1 MFRRRPRM
9 APADVASMDVAQDDA
24 VAHLEVVR
32 RGWGAFNCRDFAG
45 AVQYFHPDGE
55 AFLASGRRDPSAPAD
70 DRRLHGRDEVRRF
83 LEEFSSAWPRITVDL
98 KEVLAG
104 LDGRLL
110 GVEGWQIEGQ
120 GIEVAT
126 RTVTV
131 YAFRDGLVARL
142 DRYVD
147 RAKALEGLGMRE

>member
-1 MFRRRPRM
+1 M
-9 APADVASMDVAQDDA
+9 
-24 VAHLEVVR
+24 
-32 RGWGAFNCRDFAG
+32 
-45 AVQYFHPDGE
+45 
-55 AFLASGRRDPSAPAD
+55 
-70 DRRLHGRDEVRRF
+70 RRF
-83 LEEFSSAWPRITVDL
+83 LEELSSAWPRITVDL

>member
-1 MFRRRPRM
+1 
-9 APADVASMDVAQDDA
+9 MDVAQDDA
-24 VAHLEVVR
+24 VAHLEVVQ
-32 RGWGAFNCRDFAG
+32 RGWKAFNSRDFAG
-45 AVQYFHPDGE
+45 AVQYFHPDGD
-55 AFLASGRRDPSAPAD
+55 AFLPSGRRDPSAPAD
-70 DRRLHGRDEVRRF
+70 ARRLHGRDEVRRF

-110 GVEGWQIEGQ
+110 GVEGWQIQGQ

-126 RTVTV
+126 KTVTV

-142 DRYVD
+142 DRFAD
-147 RAKALEGLGMRE
+147 KAKALEGLGTKK

>member
-9 APADVASMDVAQDDA
+9 APADVASMDFAQDDA

-45 AVQYFHPDGE
+45 AVQSFHPDGE
-55 AFLASGRRDPSAPAD
+55 AFLPSGRRDPSAPAD

-83 LEEFSSAWPRITVDL
+83 LEEFSSAWPRITVEL